1 MRLLESQAGT
11 PSSVKHNF
19 GEYALDWF
27 KVFSKPNIETAT
39 AVTYERQLRL
49 HINPVLGEK
58 NVEDIKPAD
67 IQELFNRM
75 DGAKESKMKAKVV
88 LNMVLEQAVED
99 QLIVRN
105 PLSSRNIRI
114 SGNASKHT
122 EPYTVEQ
129 MQTLCNGIQS
139 IRKSQ
144 DQTYLALQALH
155 PLRLEEVLGLKFAD
169 IDKEKL
175 VLHIRRSV
183 THPDRNRPEIKE
195 TKTKAS
201 KRDVALVKEIVQY
214 LPDGPAEHFVLG
226 GEKPLSYQQ
235 VSKMCERIQK
245 DLAFEEKITPRRF
258 RTTVLTD
265 IYDSTKDIKQ
275 TQTAAGHT
283 TAAMTLNHYV
293 KGRSQN
299 QDTAVSISGL
309 YGLA

>member
-1 MRLLESQAGT
+1 MA
-11 PSSVKHNF
+11 
-19 GEYALDWF
+19 
-27 KVFSKPNIETAT
+27 
-39 AVTYERQLRL
+39 
-49 HINPVLGEK
+49 
-58 NVEDIKPAD
+58 
-67 IQELFNRM
+67 
-75 DGAKESKMKAKVV
+75 
-88 LNMVLEQAVED
+88 
-99 QLIVRN
+99 
-105 PLSSRNIRI
+105 
-114 SGNASKHT
+114 
-122 EPYTVEQ
+122 
-129 MQTLCNGIQS
+129 
-139 IRKSQ
+139 
-144 DQTYLALQALH
+144 
-155 PLRLEEVLGLKFAD
+155 LRLEEVLGLKFAD
-169 IDKEKL
+169 VDKEKL
-175 VLHIRRSV
+175 ELHIRRSV

-195 TKTKAS
+195 TKTEAS

-265 IYDSTKDIKQ
+265 IYDSTEDIKQ

-293 KGRSQN
+293 KGRSQK